1 MCNLSHLTN
10 FKYSITTALDIIS
23 FLVFEIQSVAILLHS
38 VQTGKVCVCM
48 ASNMCRKIRIINSV
62 IALTMMAF
70 AVSLRPINFSSLRTG
85 QKSICKAAPSW
96 RVRLRNIAS
105 TTMSVS
111 NVSTA
116 PASFQTLSSLL
127 KEIDNISSVMGVLGW
142 DEQVMMPGGAAEL
155 RGAQKAAMTAI
166 IHERRTSD
174 ELKNAIAAAEKDV
187 KLLNPYQH
195 ATVRDAARDFQ
206 RRVRVTA
213 DLEREIASHEV
224 IAVQKWTQARK
235 NDDFALFAPFL
246 QKSIDLAR
254 RKVQLQSPDMD
265 PYNAMID
272 TFERGMTAARLQ
284 EIFDE
289 IRQPLKDLLTRTMN
303 AKGTCKQEIH
313 PALRPSDKWT
323 VEGQRNLCSDLCNAL
338 GFDLNKGRIGKF
350 TTEVCL
356 QNFTI

>member
-1 MCNLSHLTN
+1 
-10 FKYSITTALDIIS
+10 
-23 FLVFEIQSVAILLHS
+23 
-38 VQTGKVCVCM
+38 
-48 ASNMCRKIRIINSV
+48 MCRHGVKMCRENEIIIFV
-62 IALTMMAF
+62 IALTMVAF
-70 AVSLRPINFSSLRTG
+70 AVSLRPITFSSLSAG
-85 QKSICKAAPSW
+85 QKLNCKAAPSW

-111 NVSTA
+111 NASTA

-127 KEIDNISSVMGVLGW
+127 KEVDNISSVMGVLGW
-142 DEQVMMPGGAAEL
+142 DEQVMMPGGAAAL

-187 KLLNPYQH
+187 ELLNPYQH

-206 RRVRVTA
+206 RKVRVTA
-213 DLEREIASHEV
+213 DLEREIAAHEV
-224 IAVQKWTQARK
+224 IAGQKWVQARK
-235 NDDFALFAPFL
+235 NDDFELFAPFL
-246 QKSIDLAR
+246 EKSIDLIR

-272 TFERGMTAARLQ
+272 TFERGMTATRLQ

-289 IRQPLKDLLTRTMN
+289 IRQPLKDLLTRTMK
-303 AKGTCKQEIH
+303 AKRTCKQEIH
-313 PALRPSDKWT
+313 PDLRPSDKWT

-338 GFDLNKGRIGKF
+338 GFDLTKGRIGKF
-350 TTEVCL
+350 TTDVRL
-356 QNFTI
+356 QSFTIYECNCHLRRCS